1 MLVIPVYDTLI
12 LSNIQINVQE
22 EVFSEQ
28 EIENIKEEDEFIIVP
43 IKTQKS
49 RSTLAAE
56 DFYDV
61 GILATASTFTNNEGT
76 QLFAVDTKERVKITA
91 LTFSEGRVDAGYEV
105 LQDIPD
111 ISEKEEKDYFDAFKH
126 YAEEVIKG

>member
-76 QLFAVDTKERVKITA
+76 QLFAVIQKNVLRSRHLLFQKAEWMPVMRCFRIYLISVRKKKKII
-91 LTFSEGRVDAGYEV
+91 LMHLNIMR
-105 LQDIPD
+105 
-111 ISEKEEKDYFDAFKH
+111 KK
-126 YAEEVIKG
+126 